1 MLSCLA
7 LTLSQPVAA
16 SSDIVD
22 ILIIDV
28 DAISAQKASDKLRSL
43 LVRDKSIGS
52 PSLAISVL
60 AVNLAAPIGPQL
72 VAMGKHV
79 PGILYVTTPLL
90 VPHIRKAFV
99 NTPIVVTG
107 VVDAR
112 QSDRQELLFLED
124 KLVTGYLFQ
133 QTPLAKRISHLARLC
148 TGITKIG
155 YITTREAKKTPKF
168 DEFIEQERASLH
180 KLGITVDVI
189 FVDRLSEITALPDLV
204 RSKRIGALDIVYTQF
219 ATDHFSALLT
229 SVKQA
234 AVPYVFSLPQ
244 AVNRGAAF
252 SVYTAM
258 DAKDAKI
265 AKIIAGLVKGEP
277 VHSFPVEIQTSQT
290 LAVRYSEFS
299 KIKSCDADR
308 AIRLATVRLE

>member
-1 MLSCLA
+1 MSCLA

-28 DAISAQKASDKLRSL
+28 DAISAQKSSDKLRSL
-43 LVRDKSIGS
+43 LARDKSIGS

-90 VPHIRKAFV
+90 VPHVRKAFV

-124 KLVTGYLFQ
+124 KLVTE
-133 QTPLAKRISHLARLC
+133 
-148 TGITKIG
+148 IG
-155 YITTREAKKTPKF
+155 
-168 DEFIEQERASLH
+168 RAH
-180 KLGITVDVI
+180 V
-189 FVDRLSEITALPDLV
+189 
-204 RSKRIGALDIVYTQF
+204 
-219 ATDHFSALLT
+219 
-229 SVKQA
+229 
-234 AVPYVFSLPQ
+234 
-244 AVNRGAAF
+244 
-252 SVYTAM
+252 
-258 DAKDAKI
+258 
-265 AKIIAGLVKGEP
+265 
-277 VHSFPVEIQTSQT
+277 
-290 LAVRYSEFS
+290 
-299 KIKSCDADR
+299 
-308 AIRLATVRLE
+308 